1 MAAANIELTE
11 EQQRVLQEADGYAE
25 GPSYVV
31 MSKERFCFTMGIDS
45 EEEYQ
50 KTVQAIDRGLA
61 DIAAGRKRPFRDFL
75 DDLRAGHGVSR

>member
-31 MSKERFCFTMGIDS
+31 MSKERFCFTMGIGS
-45 EEEYQ
+45 EEELRESLA
-50 KTVQAIDRGLA
+50 AIERGLA
-61 DIAAGRKRPFRDFL
+61 DIEAGRVRPLDEFL
-75 DDLRAGHGVSR
+75 TEFKAQHGISG

>member
-31 MSKERFCFTMGIDS
+31 MSKETYRRMMGIETEKELRES
-45 EEEYQ
+45 LA
-50 KTVQAIDRGLA
+50 AIERGLA
-61 DIAAGRKRPFRDFL
+61 DIDAGRVRPLDEFL
-75 DDLRAGHGVSR
+75 TEFKARHGISS